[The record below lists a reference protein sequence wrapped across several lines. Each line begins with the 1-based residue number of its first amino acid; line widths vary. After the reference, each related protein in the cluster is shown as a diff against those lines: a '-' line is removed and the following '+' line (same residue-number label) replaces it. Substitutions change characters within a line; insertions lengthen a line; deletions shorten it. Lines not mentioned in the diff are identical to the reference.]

1 MILGAKKKNFL
12 ICSFL
17 LIILFVIGAGWFLF
31 GRKVDVRCANGELVK
46 AIVEKAENATYEI
59 KRIRPLD
66 EEVKFCMYV
75 LKKKDLKEY
84 VVIFTD
90 KKVEHVFIG
99 DILDVKR
106 GRFIGYEEINFL
118 DKVENGTS

>member
-1 MILGAKKKNFL
+1 MILGAKKKIFL
-12 ICSFL
+12 ICGFL

-118 DKVENGTS
+118 DKIDNGTS

>member
-1 MILGAKKKNFL
+1 MILGAKKKIFL
-12 ICSFL
+12 ICGFL

-99 DILDVKR
+99 DILDVKK

-118 DKVENGTS
+118 DKIDNGTS

>member
-1 MILGAKKKNFL
+1 MILGAKKKIFL
-12 ICSFL
+12 ICGFL
-17 LIILFVIGAGWFLF
+17 LIILFVIGVGWFLF

-59 KRIRPLD
+59 KRIKPLD